1 VSGKGKK
8 KGKRPGRGRQAP
20 ERVGSKPPAS
30 GLHFTIGT
38 GSSFDEATQ
47 QLTLKNDAR
56 LLKAGLLYADRVK
69 LASAGSS
76 ITLRMVDDA
85 KLCPDAQLDFLERHF
100 RENLSRDSPEE
111 AAVGIEF
118 VRRYRELRQGRNVAK
133 DLLPKRLE
141 YAREL
146 AEIWARF
153 QKGWEGFARTTGI
166 EEIQAARRSGFVDVA
181 TFAAGGL
188 ERGAALTPDAN
199 ALRSEEY
206 WEAITAELFGML
218 SDAVNGGKTHPMLD
232 DQAGELVRL
241 GIEAEAIPVSE
252 TGRARGRHGGLASD
266 LLRRLPLFDDASVD
280 EILDAR
286 RALEIPLVKF
296 RSEVSKY
303 SDGMRAQGWEP
314 EFAANAE
321 DVFVREVAPA
331 VQEIEEMVR
340 DDRFLAALWPRMSR
354 PQDWAAGGTF
364 GMLAF
369 NLASL
374 PEITSLAVG
383 GTVGLAATAR
393 NTYLE
398 HRDAQR
404 AIEGHRLFFYR
415 EAGRRL
421 AGS

>member
-1 VSGKGKK
+1 MAGWHQISCAAC
-8 KGKRPGRGRQAP
+8 R
-20 ERVGSKPPAS
+20 SSTTPPW
-30 GLHFTIGT
+30 TR
-38 GSSFDEATQ
+38 SS
-47 QLTLKNDAR
+47 
-56 LLKAGLLYADRVK
+56 
-69 LASAGSS
+69 
-76 ITLRMVDDA
+76 
-85 KLCPDAQLDFLERHF
+85 
-100 RENLSRDSPEE
+100 
-111 AAVGIEF
+111 
-118 VRRYRELRQGRNVAK
+118 
-133 DLLPKRLE
+133 
-141 YAREL
+141 
-146 AEIWARF
+146 
-153 QKGWEGFARTTGI
+153 
-166 EEIQAARRSGFVDVA
+166 
-181 TFAAGGL
+181 
-188 ERGAALTPDAN
+188 
-199 ALRSEEY
+199 
-206 WEAITAELFGML
+206 
-218 SDAVNGGKTHPMLD
+218 THD
-232 DQAGELVRL
+232 
-241 GIEAEAIPVSE
+241 
-252 TGRARGRHGGLASD
+252 
-266 LLRRLPLFDDASVD
+266 
-280 EILDAR
+280 
-286 RALEIPLVKF
+286 ALEIPLVKF